1 MKRVE
6 QMRLRPGMTVGEL
19 AEEMRRAG
27 VIGAGRVGRAV
38 EIVAEMFSDPD
49 YTTFIALSGPLVP
62 GGMRL
67 IFTDLIRDGYVDVVV
82 TNGANVVHDLIE
94 AMGDKHRVGRVEADD
109 SKLWRE
115 GISRAYDI
123 YIDSEVF
130 TDLEG
135 YVGGILDSIPEERR
149 MGIPIHGLLREIG
162 LRLEDEDSILFNA
175 ARRGVPIFSPGF
187 LDSMLGI
194 PLWMYS
200 KRDGLQIDPLKDFD
214 LFAEMVYD
222 AKRAGAIILGGGTP
236 KHHTLYMNTLREGVD
251 AAIQISSARADDGS
265 LSGAPLREAIS
276 WGKVKGDR
284 TSTIFGDITIV
295 FPLIVAAA
303 LERCDGPPRI
313 EGGSIRQH

>member
-19 AEEMRRAG
+19 AEEMRKAG

-38 EIVAEMFSDPD
+38 EIVSEMFSDPD
-49 YTTFIALSGPLVP
+49 YTTFLSLSGPLVAS
-62 GGMRL
+62 GMRL
-67 IFTDLIRDGYVDVVV
+67 IFTDIIRGGYVDVVV
-82 TNGANVVHDLIE
+82 TNGANVVHDLVE
-94 AMGDKHRVGRVEADD
+94 AMGGRHMVGRAEADD
-109 SKLWRE
+109 AELRRE

-123 YIDSEVF
+123 YIESKVF
-130 TDLEG
+130 ADLEG
-135 YVGGILDSIPEERR
+135 YVGGLLDTIPQEERAS
-149 MGIPIHGLLREIG
+149 IPIHGLLREIG
-162 LRLEDEDSILFNA
+162 LRVEDEDSILFNA

-200 KRDGLQIDPLKDFD
+200 KRSPLRIDPLKDFD
-214 LFAEMVYD
+214 LFAEKVYD

-251 AAIQISSARADDGS
+251 AAVQISSARADDGS
-265 LSGAPLREAIS
+265 LSGAPLREAVS

-284 TSTIFGDITIV
+284 TSTIFGDITVV
-295 FPLIVAAA
+295 FPLIVAAS
-303 LERCDGPPRI
+303 LERCSNNPR
-313 EGGSIRQH
+313 